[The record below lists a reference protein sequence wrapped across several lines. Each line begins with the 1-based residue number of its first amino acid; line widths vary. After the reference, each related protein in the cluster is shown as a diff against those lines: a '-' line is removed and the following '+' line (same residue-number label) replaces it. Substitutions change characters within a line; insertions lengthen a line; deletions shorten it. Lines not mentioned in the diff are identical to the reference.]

1 MPALTA
7 LPSVPKTGSLTFASP
22 WQIALAGLV
31 SLSVA
36 MGIGRFAFTP
46 VLPMMLND
54 GTTTLAAA
62 SQLASI
68 NYLGYVVGALLC
80 TFQPWVWRWMANPPK
95 PSFTFL
101 VRAGLLITG
110 ALTMAMALPMAS
122 LWSWLRFFSGVVS
135 AVVFVYT
142 SGWCMARLAALGLPS
157 WGGIMYAGPGAGIV
171 MSGLMA
177 SAMVAGNWR
186 ATSAWLVLGLLA
198 FSLTALV
205 WRIVQGKDQRLA
217 ALAPVPN
224 AIAGGASPETQRN
237 SSQFEM
243 PLLAIAYGLAGF
255 GYIITA
261 TFLPVIARAALPS
274 SVWLDLFWPL
284 FGVGVMA
291 GALLSTRVPLRLD
304 MRWLLAACYLVQ
316 ALGIGMSLISPSPVG
331 FAIGSALLGLP
342 FTAITFFGVQ
352 ELRRLRPQQTAS
364 YIGLLSATYGIGQVL
379 GPQLVHALLAR
390 SANVATG
397 FTLSLEIAVG
407 SLLLGAALYV
417 LLVRCYPMPKTSSG
431 AVAKPF

>member
-1 MPALTA
+1 MPVLTA
-7 LPSVPKTGSLTFASP
+7 LRSFPDTGRVALVSP

-46 VLPMMLND
+46 VLPMMLRD
-54 GTTTLAAA
+54 GTISLAAA

-80 TFQPWVWRWMANPPK
+80 TFQPWVWRWMANPPT
-95 PSFTFL
+95 PAFAFL
-101 VRAGLLITG
+101 VRAGLLSTG
-110 ALTMAMALPMAS
+110 VLTLAMAFPTLATAS
-122 LWSWLRFFSGVVS
+122 LWFWLRFFSGVVS

-142 SGWCMARLAALGLPS
+142 SGWCMARLAALGKPS

-171 MSGLMA
+171 MSGLMT
-177 SAMVAGNWR
+177 SAMVAGGWR

-198 FSLTALV
+198 FALTALV
-205 WRIVQGKDQRLA
+205 WRVIQGEGQRLA
-217 ALAPVPN
+217 ALATVPN
-224 AIAGGASPETQRN
+224 AVSDGASLETQRN
-237 SSQFEM
+237 SSRFEM
-243 PLLAIAYGLAGF
+243 PLLATAYGLAGF

-261 TFLPVIARAALPS
+261 TFLPVIARTALPA

-291 GALLSTRVPLRLD
+291 GALLATRVPLRLD

-316 ALGIGMSLISPSPVG
+316 ALGIGISLLSPSPAG

-352 ELRRLRPQQTAS
+352 ELRRLRPQHTAS
-364 YIGLLSATYGIGQVL
+364 YIGLLSATYGIGQIL

-390 SANVATG
+390 SANVAAG

-407 SLLLGAALYV
+407 SLLLGAAMYV
-417 LLVRCYPMPKTSSG
+417 LLVRCYPMPKASS
-431 AVAKPF
+431 

>member
-1 MPALTA
+1 MPVLTA
-7 LPSVPKTGSLTFASP
+7 LRSFSDTVRVALVSP

-46 VLPMMLND
+46 VLPMMLRD
-54 GTTTLAAA
+54 GTITLAAA

-80 TFQPWVWRWMANPPK
+80 TFQPWVWRWMANPPT
-95 PSFTFL
+95 PAFAFL
-101 VRAGLLITG
+101 VRAGLLSTG
-110 ALTMAMALPMAS
+110 VLTLAMALPTAS
-122 LWSWLRFFSGVVS
+122 LWFWLRFFSGLVS

-142 SGWCMARLAALGLPS
+142 SGWCMARLAALGKPS

-171 MSGLMA
+171 MSGLMT
-177 SAMVAGNWR
+177 SAMVAGSWR

-198 FSLTALV
+198 FALTALV
-205 WRIVQGKDQRLA
+205 WRVIQGEGQRLA
-217 ALAPVPN
+217 ALATVPN
-224 AIAGGASPETQRN
+224 AVSDGASLETQRN
-237 SSQFEM
+237 SSRFEM
-243 PLLAIAYGLAGF
+243 PLLATAYGLAGF

-261 TFLPVIARAALPS
+261 TFLPVIARTALPA

-291 GALLSTRVPLRLD
+291 GALLATRVPLRLD

-316 ALGIGMSLISPSPVG
+316 ALGIGISLLSPSPAG

-352 ELRRLRPQQTAS
+352 ELRRLRPQHTAS
-364 YIGLLSATYGIGQVL
+364 YIGLLSATYGIGQIL

-390 SANVATG
+390 SANVAAG

-407 SLLLGAALYV
+407 SLLLGAAMYV
-417 LLVRCYPMPKTSSG
+417 LLVRFYPMPKTNS
-431 AVAKPF
+431 